1 MPPKVQKRIRKH
13 GPRKKPSANVL
24 AVPVLRRLVENAELP
39 GSAVKVLSA
48 CSGMDTECFALHNL
62 KKKFS
67 LEASCDI
74 SPAMARFSASN
85 HMPKMWFDDVTGD
98 DFKTR
103 APACDLMVA
112 GFPCQPFSYAG
123 LGQGES
129 DTRGRGTVVW
139 HLLEY
144 AQSRLPAAIVLENVK
159 GLVDLHP
166 GTLLSII
173 NGISQIREPGAEEDA
188 YRVVWDLLDSQHF
201 GLPQRRRRVYIVAQL
216 KSKMQYSELYSKFQR

>member
-1 MPPKVQKRIRKH
+1 
-13 GPRKKPSANVL
+13 
-24 AVPVLRRLVENAELP
+24 
-39 GSAVKVLSA
+39 
-48 CSGMDTECFALHNL
+48 MDTECFALHNL

-74 SPAMARFSASN
+74 SPAMDMFSAYN
-85 HMPKMWFDDVTGD
+85 HQPKMWFDDVTSD

-112 GFPCQPFSYAG
+112 GFPCQPFSHAG

-144 AQSRLPAAIVLENVK
+144 VQSRLPAAFVLENVK
-159 GLVDLHP
+159 GLVDMHP
-166 GTLLSII
+166 STLLSII
-173 NGISQIREPGAEEDA
+173 NAIGEIRKPGEEGNA
-188 YRVVWDLLDSQHF
+188 YRVVWDVLDSQHF
-201 GLPQRRRRVYIVAQL
+201 GLPQRRRRVYMVAQL
-216 KSKMQYSELYSKFQR
+216 KTKIQYSDLYSQFQR